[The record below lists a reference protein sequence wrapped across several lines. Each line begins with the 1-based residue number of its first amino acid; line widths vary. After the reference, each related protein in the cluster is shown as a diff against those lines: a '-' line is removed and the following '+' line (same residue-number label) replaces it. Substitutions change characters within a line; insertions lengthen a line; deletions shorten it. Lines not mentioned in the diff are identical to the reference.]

1 MPRLLPELICV
12 QGEKMSSRTLGYVL
26 LSLAMMTVGSTV
38 IASKLIAGSMPAFL
52 ATAFRF
58 ALALP
63 VLLALVFW
71 QRERWPKLMFRDWV
85 LLLLQA
91 GAGSVGYT
99 TLLIAGL
106 SHLSAAD
113 AGVIIGTLPAV
124 SALFSVIV
132 LGERPGLR
140 LLISVVLATLGVMAV
155 AWKGTGPSSSIGM
168 LYILGAVVCESAFI
182 LLNKRIPVPLR
193 PLLQATTMTGLGLLV
208 SLPFAFHELPP
219 SMPDAAAI
227 GAVVWYALVP
237 TVAGFLLWYGGAARV
252 SGSEASVF
260 TAVAPLT
267 AVTLA
272 ALVLG
277 EQIGWVQI
285 VGVATV
291 ILAIFVL
298 TFPVRARARTALT
311 Q

>member
-1 MPRLLPELICV
+1 
-12 QGEKMSSRTLGYVL
+12 MSSRTLGYVL

-38 IASKLIAGSMPAFL
+38 IASKLIAGNMPAFL
-52 ATAFRF
+52 ATALRF

-63 VLLALVFW
+63 VFLALVFW
-71 QRERWPKLMFRDWV
+71 QRERWPKLLFRDWV

-132 LGERPGLR
+132 LSERPGLR

-208 SLPFAFHELPP
+208 SLPFALLELPL
-219 SMPDAAAI
+219 SMPDTAAI

-298 TFPVRARARTALT
+298 TFPVRTRARTVLT

>member
-1 MPRLLPELICV
+1 MPRLLRELICV
-12 QGEKMSSRTLGYVL
+12 LEEKMSSRTLGYVL

-38 IASKLIAGSMPAFL
+38 IASKLIAGNMPAFL
-52 ATAFRF
+52 VTALRF

-71 QRERWPKLMFRDWV
+71 QRERWPKLLFRDWV

-132 LGERPGLR
+132 LSERPGLR

-208 SLPFAFHELPP
+208 SLPFAFLELPP

-298 TFPVRARARTALT
+298 TFPVRTRARTVLT
-311 Q
+311 